1 MYYDDSMLVAWVSI
15 ALFCGAVVVVFILAS
30 RDVVKAQSEQPPQE
44 PPQTKAP
51 EVEHHP
57 IYKALGVLLDAE
69 PNDVSAQV
77 MKYIRNK
84 IVAGCD
90 EIQNSSKNQMLC
102 GVRIK
107 EYIGTSRTMFQENK
121 ALLSLS
127 GMSEEAFAKLVD
139 GVCVDIY
146 AQYFGE

>member
-1 MYYDDSMLVAWVSI
+1 MVDEVIAFVIVGVIFIVIAFTI
-15 ALFCGAVVVVFILAS
+15 ALAGDANS
-30 RDVVKAQSEQPPQE
+30 NKDDKGSQSEQLPT
-44 PPQTKAP
+44 TKAP

>member
-1 MYYDDSMLVAWVSI
+1 MYNDDSIVAWVSI
-15 ALFCGAVVVVFILAS
+15 ALFCGAVVVVLILAS
-30 RDVVKAQSEQPPQE
+30 LDKAESQSEQPPQE

>member
-1 MYYDDSMLVAWVSI
+1 MLVAWVFF
-15 ALFCGAVVVVFILAS
+15 ALFCGVVMVIGVWG
-30 RDVVKAQSEQPPQE
+30 RHTDKKAQSEQPPQE
-44 PPQTKAP
+44 PPQTKAL

-69 PNDVSAQV
+69 PNDVSTQIV
-77 MKYIRNK
+77 KYIRNK
-84 IVAGCD
+84 IVAGCE

-107 EYIGTSRTMFQENK
+107 EYIGTSRTMFQENT
-121 ALLSLS
+121 ALRALS

-146 AQYFGE
+146 AQYFKE

>member
-1 MYYDDSMLVAWVSI
+1 MGEAVFAFVIVGVVGIAMAFAIVADANSNKDDKGS
-15 ALFCGAVVVVFILAS
+15 
-30 RDVVKAQSEQPPQE
+30 QSEQLPT
-44 PPQTKAP
+44 TKAP

-57 IYKALGVLLDAE
+57 IYKALDVLLDAE
-69 PNDVSAQV
+69 SNDVSTQIV
-77 MKYIRNK
+77 KYIRNK
-84 IVAGCD
+84 IVAGCE

-107 EYIGTSRTMFQENK
+107 EYIGTSRTMFQENT
-121 ALLSLS
+121 ALRALS

-146 AQYFGE
+146 TQYFGE